1 MSARDEAIRLAIKL
15 FAALFRRLW
24 LTFGEREERLLAAL
38 IDHIIEAAVDARCDD
53 ELDNLDDLDTQEDDD
68 DPPPPPPAPRPVYRS
83 VNSDRAPV
91 AAIPQGRRG

>member
-24 LTFGEREERLLAAL
+24 LAFGEREERLLAAL

-53 ELDNLDDLDTQEDDD
+53 ELDNLDDLDAQDED
-68 DPPPPPPAPRPVYRS
+68 DPPPPPPAPRAMYRS
-83 VNSDRAPV
+83 VSSDRAPV